1 MKAIHILLVE
11 DNEGDILLTTE
22 ALSEGRISNAV
33 DVVKDGWEAIKYLE
47 KRDDYA
53 QSKTP
58 DLILLDIN
66 LPKMSGHEVL
76 KYIKENDAFK
86 HLPVI
91 MLTTSSSEDDIL
103 KSYKQ
108 YCNCFITKP
117 IGASEFVNVVSKL
130 EEFWISIVQL
140 PPAQNKQI

>member
-1 MKAIHILLVE
+1 MRAIHILLVE
-11 DNEGDILLTTE
+11 DNEGDILLTKE
-22 ALSEGRISNAV
+22 ALSEGRISNEV

-47 KRDDYA
+47 KKGIYEQA
-53 QSKTP
+53 KIP

-76 KYIKENDAFK
+76 KYIKESDVLK
-86 HLPVI
+86 HIPVI
-91 MLTTSSSEDDIL
+91 MLTTSSSESDIMDA
-103 KSYKQ
+103 YKL

-117 IGASEFVNVVSKL
+117 IEANDFINVVSKL

-140 PPAQNKQI
+140 PNNQKIG